1 MKRFRGIAGMVKW
14 AIAQKHIVYTLVS
27 ALCLVGIVGLVKM
40 KKDEFPS
47 FTIKQGVVVGVYP
60 GATAEEVENHMTKQ
74 LEDVLFSVPEIS
86 RDDLRSV
93 SKDGMCYIY
102 ADLTCKVSQKNEV
115 WTRIKQKINEQKPF
129 LPTGVLA
136 VMVLDDFNS
145 LSSMMIALESED
157 KGYPE
162 LQEYADRLCT
172 ALRRIPDL
180 AKVEILGEQQ
190 EEIAI
195 ILDREKI
202 SAYGIDPSMLT
213 ISWQGESIPIPGGTF
228 DSALATTP
236 IHVYGNIGAENEI
249 AEKIVYADHSG
260 NIIRLRDIATIT
272 RRYAEPDDFVSY
284 NGHACLI
291 LSVEMRPNNNI
302 VAFGKEVDDV
312 LEPFAASLPESV
324 TVSRITD
331 QPKIVNDSI
340 FSFLHD
346 LLLSMIVV
354 ILVMLTLFPL
364 KSAIIA
370 GSGVPVCTAIT
381 IAIMYICGMD
391 LNTVTLAALIV
402 VLGMIVDNSIITMDG
417 YMDKLNSG
425 MRRVEAA
432 CSSIKELFAPTFA
445 ATLAISAML
454 FPIKY
459 LITGYLGDFVRLF
472 PWVIAIAM
480 FVSLIYAVSVVP
492 SLEVKY
498 ISSGTP
504 EGKSLVARMQMK
516 FFSWLEKGYAVAE
529 RFCFRHPVITIS
541 TGVLAV
547 ALGFFLF
554 SRLNIQMMPKAAR
567 DFFAIELEVE
577 GGHGIDRTKE
587 VSDSLQRMLLRDERV
602 TSVTSFVGT
611 GAPRFTATYAPVTP
625 DKTIAQLI
633 VNTGSSKETES
644 MIKEYENR
652 YEHLFPDVSIRYK
665 QMDYQDV
672 EAPIVITLKG
682 EDRNE
687 LICAADSIR
696 KYMSGMDTQLK
707 WVHSSADNI
716 QPSVMITLDDEEA
729 SRLGVNKAML
739 AMTMS
744 AIYNGQNLATVW
756 EEDEAI
762 GVNLYTEGVDA
773 DMDYDAIG
781 SQMISTAIPC
791 VSVPLRQVA
800 SIQPQWSSRQL
811 ERRSGEET
819 VSIFADMKYG
829 KSQPRAMKQITK
841 YIDRNIRPMLPEGA
855 VIEYGGLTKTNEKL
869 GPEIGWS
876 LTAAVLILLLFMIF
890 HFKKVSLSILTLVMS
905 LLCLFGAF
913 LGLWMFNLDF
923 GLTAVLGIVSLIGII
938 VRNGIVMFEYAE
950 ELRFVKGLDV
960 KTAAMEA
967 GARRMKPI
975 FLTSCTTALGVIP
988 MVIGGDLLWQPM
1000 GVVICFGI
1008 VFSILLIVL
1017 IMPVSYWVVFRNQK
1031 IPQSIDE
1038 DNAGT
1043 VKPTVA
1049 AQNGKE

>member
-1 MKRFRGIAGMVKW
+1 MKRHRGIAGMVKW

-60 GATAEEVENHMTKQ
+60 GASAEEVENRLTKK
-74 LEDVLFSVPEIS
+74 LEEVLFTVPEIS
-86 RDDLRSV
+86 RNDLRSV

-115 WTRIKQKINEQKPF
+115 WTRIKQKIDEQKVF
-129 LPTGVLA
+129 LPAGVLS

-145 LSSMMIALESED
+145 LSSLMIALESDD

-162 LQEYADRLCT
+162 LQDYADQLCT

-195 ILDREKI
+195 LLDREKI
-202 SAYGIDPSMLT
+202 SAYGINPSMLT

-228 DSALATTP
+228 DCSRATAP
-236 IHVYGNIGAENEI
+236 VHVYGNVGAENEI
-249 AEKIVYADHSG
+249 AEKIVYADPMG
-260 NIIRLRDIATIT
+260 NIIRLKDIATIT
-272 RRYAEPDDFVSY
+272 RKYADPDDFVSY

-291 LSVEMRPNNNI
+291 LSVEMRPDNNI

-312 LEPFAASLPESV
+312 LGPFAASLPASV

-340 FSFLHD
+340 VSFLRD
-346 LLLSMIVV
+346 LLLSMVVV

-364 KSAIIA
+364 KSALIA
-370 GSGVPVCTAIT
+370 GSGVPVCTTIT
-381 IAIMYICGMD
+381 LAIMYMCGMD

-417 YMDKLNSG
+417 YMDKLG
-425 MRRVEAA
+425 TGAGRVDAA
-432 CSSIKELFAPTFA
+432 CSSLKELFAPTFA

-454 FPIKY
+454 FPIKF

-480 FVSLIYAVSVVP
+480 FVSLLYAVSVVP

-498 ISSGTP
+498 ISSATP
-504 EGKSLVARMQMK
+504 EGNSLVARMQMK
-516 FFSWLEKGYAVAE
+516 FFSWLERGYSVAE
-529 RFCFRHPVITIS
+529 RFCFRHPALTITVGVI
-541 TGVLAV
+541 AV
-547 ALGFFLF
+547 ALGVFLF

-587 VSDSLQRMLLRDERV
+587 VADSLQKQLLADGRV
-602 TSVTSFVGT
+602 TAVTSFVGT
-611 GAPRFTATYAPVTP
+611 GAPRFTATYPPVTP
-625 DKTIAQLI
+625 DKTVAQMI
-633 VNTGSSKETES
+633 VNTGSAKETES
-644 MIKEYENR
+644 IIKEYENR
-652 YEHLFPDVSIRYK
+652 YEHIFPDVSIRYK

-696 KYMSGMDTQLK
+696 KFMSGMDSQLK
-707 WVHSSADNI
+707 WVHTSADNM
-716 QPSVMITLDDEEA
+716 QPSVMIRLDDEEA
-729 SRLGVNKAML
+729 SRLGINKAVL

-744 AIYNGQNLATVW
+744 GIFNGQNLATVW
-756 EEDEAI
+756 EGDESI

-781 SQMISTAIPC
+781 SQMISTVVPG
-791 VSVPLRQVA
+791 VSVPLRQIA
-800 SIQPQWSSRQL
+800 SIEPQWSSRQL
-811 ERRSGEET
+811 ERRAGEET
-819 VSIFADMKYG
+819 VSVFADMKYG
-829 KSQPRAMKQITK
+829 KSQPRAMKKISA
-841 YIDRNIRPMLPEGA
+841 YIDSNIRPNLPEDA
-855 VIEYGGLTKTNEKL
+855 VIEYGGLTKTNNKL
-869 GPEIGWS
+869 APEISWS
-876 LTAAVLILLLFMIF
+876 LVAAILILLVFMIF

-913 LGLWMFNLDF
+913 FGLWIFNLDF

-950 ELRFVKGLDV
+950 ELRSVKGLDV

-1031 IPQSIDE
+1031 NPE
-1038 DNAGT
+1038 TAEL
-1043 VKPTVA
+1043 V
-1049 AQNGKE
+1049 NGNE